1 MVWASWAILV
11 LGLSSLS
18 WAMGVFG
25 YAGSLGYWAVAGL
38 FGYNGS
44 EVFGPVFGLL

>member
-1 MVWASWAILV
+1 MVWASWATLV

-18 WAMGVFG
+18 WATGIFG
-25 YAGSLGYWAVAGL
+25 YTGSLGYWDVAGL

-44 EVFGPVFGLL
+44 EVFGPVFGFL